1 MRTPNLPESNHPI
14 IKSLF
19 HFSDADLLTLFQR
32 HPEQG
37 KYFTA
42 IFCRYSPIVYM
53 LISQACKSPVQ
64 AEYLYAKTWRHIFY
78 EFGSLDLRVSD
89 EPGGSVLT
97 LQNWLINTTAV
108 CVNGMDLPPVE
119 SIQYNVEIASPP
131 LWCYLQQALDLLP
144 PLQRIIV
151 LMSQTF
157 GWSESRIAAYLQ
169 AEGEEIS
176 PAEVRQLLEDGCRRI
191 QDTLPADIHTIYLDQ
206 PVGVI

>member
-1 MRTPNLPESNHPI
+1 VRTPNLPESNHPI

-32 HPEQG
+32 HPDQG

-53 LISQACKSPVQ
+53 LISQSCKSPVQ

-78 EFGSLDLRVSD
+78 EIGSLDLRSYD
-89 EPGGSVLT
+89 ESGGSVLT
-97 LQNWLINTTAV
+97 LQNWLINTTAL

-119 SIQYNVEIASPP
+119 SIQYNLEISSPP
-131 LWCYLQQALDLLP
+131 LWCYLQQSLDLLP
-144 PLQRIIV
+144 PLHRIIV

-176 PAEVRQLLEDGCRRI
+176 PAEVRQLLQEGSKLL
-191 QDTLPADIHTIYLDQ
+191 QDNIPADIHTIYLDQ
-206 PVGVI
+206 PVGV

>member
-32 HPEQG
+32 HPDQG

-53 LISQACKSPVQ
+53 LIAQSCKSPVQ

-78 EFGSLDLRVSD
+78 EIGSLNLRNYD
-89 EPGGSVLT
+89 ESGGSVLT
-97 LQNWLINTTAV
+97 LQNWLINTTAL

-119 SIQYNVEIASPP
+119 SIQYNLEIASPP
-131 LWCYLQQALDLLP
+131 LWCYLQQSLDLLP
-144 PLQRIIV
+144 PLHRIIV

-176 PAEVRQLLEDGCRRI
+176 PAEVRQLLEEGSKLL
-191 QDTLPADIHTIYLDQ
+191 QDNIPADIHTIYLDQ
-206 PVGVI
+206 PVAV